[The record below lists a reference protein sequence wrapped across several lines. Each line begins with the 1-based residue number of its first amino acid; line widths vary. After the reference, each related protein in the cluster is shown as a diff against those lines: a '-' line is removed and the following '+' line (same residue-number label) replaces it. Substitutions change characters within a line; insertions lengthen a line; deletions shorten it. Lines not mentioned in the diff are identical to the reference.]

1 MSADGDLVARFARL
15 KGYAASTE
23 EPTTTEDF
31 VSLLTRIGFYSDQ
44 IVTVI
49 DREAREPRRRAP
61 RHPIPEALQHAIG
74 IPSHKLY
81 LHQAEVY
88 DLALGGAD
96 VVLATPTASGK
107 SLAFL
112 LPVMARLLADER
124 ATALLLYPT
133 KALAHDQAA
142 RLEEF
147 DARLGGVLR
156 PAVYD
161 GDTPTA
167 HRAAIKQHSRMLVTN
182 PHGLHLYLG
191 WHQQWARLLGG
202 LVAIVLDEA
211 HVYTG
216 ILGAQMA
223 GLWRR
228 LERILSCHRA
238 HPLLLA
244 ASASIAN
251 PREHLAALTGRAVTL
266 VDDDGAGRGPRT
278 LVLWDATRHPTLTPT
293 MQSAYLARHLMRHR
307 HQVVVFSNTRAQ
319 AEQVALA
326 GSERGHRMLPY
337 RAGYAPAT
345 RRRIEEELREGRLQG
360 VSATSALELGVDVGG
375 LDCAILNGYPGSISS
390 LWQRLGRAGRSM
402 QPSLG
407 VVVLG
412 RDPVAR
418 SLVAAAESLLRRSPE
433 AGVIPTEHDE
443 VCARHLV
450 LSLAELPAPRTELVR
465 DPRQA
470 TLVARLLE
478 EGRLVEVDGVV
489 RAAAKLPHLRTPF
502 LERPPSWRL
511 VLARGSSS
519 DVEHLDDAQ
528 ALREGHRGAILLH
541 LGTPYRVTRVDEERR
556 ELHARPEPSHHL
568 TSPSVVRT
576 LTRGRLL
583 SARGRGPLMV
593 EYREGILTERV
604 ASYQELD
611 PMTGETVRHG
621 VRGRSLRS
629 PVAALVLVVADPG
642 VLGLAAE
649 LVPLGLRGLANAI
662 DRTLPVLAIGDRGDL
677 GSLTAAGAGTP
688 SLVLFHRTR
697 FHPSSLLARV
707 ERELPAII
715 ELAASMIAECA
726 CEDGC
731 AFCVLDHGPEE
742 QRPSRG
748 LALATARELLAAMPD
763 RLATS

>member
-1 MSADGDLVARFARL
+1 MSAHQELIERFQRL
-15 KGYAASTE
+15 KHHAAASSEAPVIANFT
-23 EPTTTEDF
+23 
-31 VSLLTRIGFYSDQ
+31 SLLTQVGFYANQ
-44 IVTVI
+44 IASVV
-49 DREAREPRRRAP
+49 ELEGCPPRHRAP

-74 IPSHKLY
+74 IRSHELY
-81 LHQAEVY
+81 LHQAQVY
-88 DLALGGAD
+88 DLALEGKD
-96 VVLATPTASGK
+96 VVIATPTASGK

-112 LPVMARLLADER
+112 LPVMARLLADEG

-167 HRAAIKQHSRMLVTN
+167 HRAAIKQHSRILVTN

-228 LERILSCHRA
+228 LERILSHHRA

-266 VDDDGAGRGPRT
+266 VDNGAGRGPRT

-293 MQSAYLARHLMRHR
+293 MQSAYLARHLMRHH

-319 AEQVALA
+319 AEQIALA

-412 RDPVAR
+412 HDPVAR
-418 SLVAAAESLLRRSPE
+418 SLVASSDLLLRRAPE
-433 AGVIPTEHDE
+433 AGVIPAEHDE
-443 VCARHLV
+443 VRARHLV
-450 LSLAELPAPRTELVR
+450 LALAELPCPRDALVR

-470 TLVARLLE
+470 ALVERLLA
-478 EGRLVEVDGVV
+478 EGRLIEEEGVV
-489 RAAAKLPHLRTPF
+489 RSAVRFPHLRTPF
-502 LERPPSWRL
+502 VERPPSWRL

-528 ALREGHRGAILLH
+528 ALREAHRGAILLH
-541 LGTPYRVTRVDEERR
+541 LGTPYRVTRIDEERR
-556 ELHARPEPSHHL
+556 EVHARPESSHHL
-568 TSPSVVRT
+568 TIPSVVRT
-576 LTRGRLL
+576 LSRGRLMG
-583 SARGRGPLMV
+583 SSTRGPLLV
-593 EYREGILTERV
+593 EYREGTLTERV

-611 PMTGETVRHG
+611 PATGQTVRHG

-629 PVAALVLVVADPG
+629 PVATLALVVADPSA
-642 VLGLAAE
+642 LGLAEE
-649 LVPLGLRGLANAI
+649 LVPLGLRGLAHAI

-677 GSLTAAGAGTP
+677 GSLTVAGAGTP

-715 ELAASMIAECA
+715 ELAASMIAECG

-731 AFCVLDHGPEE
+731 AFCVLDHGPEDG
-742 QRPSRG
+742 RPSR
-748 LALATARELLAAMPD
+748 AVTLATARGLIAAMPD
-763 RLATS
+763 GPPGG